1 MDFVEEKKFQNSKE
15 LLDACIEKVNENQN
29 GLVGGNV
36 ALYPTIII
44 MLGEKS
50 KAYTK
55 YVKETLDDNWNN
67 SRFLK
72 YVCFEK
78 NDGGWSS
85 YVLTENDR
93 RKDIIWQHTDQTT
106 EVVFS
111 KSIIEML
118 GKEKIFQDRSF
129 IKMDFI
135 MDATE
140 QNGIDYYNLYL
151 EMKHGLQN
159 AELKTFYLMMNQ
171 DPNDGK
177 KSTSEKM
184 LKVLLQKQK
193 EMKGKFGTT
202 YILSNFLASGGCLE
216 ENEIWKNY
224 RLVAD
229 IILLGGNK
237 ASDRGYISNLYNG
250 IKTASYVLLK
260 KPTDEIV
267 FTSLFNLIEKMKKC
281 EKERYSMEL
290 SEQAIRERLGINGR
304 QEILQLETVFKEK
317 IVRKLP
323 SSDDLQ
329 YLPVRSEK
337 TLKELQK
344 MMSVTEQAADSCTMG
359 VWSLFVQKKYM
370 DKVKLYLI
378 NDDEIEFIS
387 NKIKE
392 MLYTNFSYFEI
403 LKMIPKKELLKQ
415 MLMEELKFKGVTES
429 MDYKEQLHE
438 RAVYECKKYF
448 YTTVKTILIDE
459 FERMLNQA
467 EDYEKLY
474 HACFMELSQEKMIIS
489 SENNSIEIF
498 YAEEVNKYVQ
508 KHQDINTMKSAFPMV
523 FDILLTK
530 EGLLSSFW
538 KAFLDLIQEEIY
550 ECDFEKELNFRMGNM
565 TEEQRQVYVRDK
577 LQANLEDNIRLR
589 SFMNVWTKSCRFYLI
604 NNRANYAKNLANLDG
619 NGREFM
625 LFNLNRTD
633 CIEQIEIYNIT
644 NPEGLLI
651 HSGEIQN
658 DNKGI

>member
-1 MDFVEEKKFQNSKE
+1 
-15 LLDACIEKVNENQN
+15 
-29 GLVGGNV
+29 
-36 ALYPTIII
+36 
-44 MLGEKS
+44 
-50 KAYTK
+50 
-55 YVKETLDDNWNN
+55 
-67 SRFLK
+67 
-72 YVCFEK
+72 
-78 NDGGWSS
+78 
-85 YVLTENDR
+85 
-93 RKDIIWQHTDQTT
+93 
-106 EVVFS
+106 
-111 KSIIEML
+111 
-118 GKEKIFQDRSF
+118 
-129 IKMDFI
+129 
-135 MDATE
+135 
-140 QNGIDYYNLYL
+140 
-151 EMKHGLQN
+151 
-159 AELKTFYLMMNQ
+159 
-171 DPNDGK
+171 
-177 KSTSEKM
+177 
-184 LKVLLQKQK
+184 
-193 EMKGKFGTT
+193 
-202 YILSNFLASGGCLE
+202 
-216 ENEIWKNY
+216 
-224 RLVAD
+224 
-229 IILLGGNK
+229 
-237 ASDRGYISNLYNG
+237 
-250 IKTASYVLLK
+250 
-260 KPTDEIV
+260 
-267 FTSLFNLIEKMKKC
+267 
-281 EKERYSMEL
+281 
-290 SEQAIRERLGINGR
+290 
-304 QEILQLETVFKEK
+304 
-317 IVRKLP
+317 
-323 SSDDLQ
+323 
-329 YLPVRSEK
+329 
-337 TLKELQK
+337 
-344 MMSVTEQAADSCTMG
+344 
-359 VWSLFVQKKYM
+359 
-370 DKVKLYLI
+370 
-378 NDDEIEFIS
+378 
-387 NKIKE
+387 
-392 MLYTNFSYFEI
+392 
-403 LKMIPKKELLKQ
+403 
-415 MLMEELKFKGVTES
+415 